1 MTNKYFK
8 WIFKPIIFQIS
19 KKSISMNLK
28 KRDFYDFLVWVTVKM
43 KWNKFPLISSTPCR
57 DRESSGVYIYVYI

>member
-1 MTNKYFK
+1 MIDEYFK

-28 KRDFYDFLVWVTVKM
+28 KKKRFLW
-43 KWNKFPLISSTPCR
+43 FFSSS
-57 DRESSGVYIYVYI
+57 DR